1 MGRATSGPGGRVKV
15 NSSLKC
21 NKMQAK
27 KSSDFFRHLMRVSAI
42 EMVLREQ
49 PHCTEV
55 EVMSHPSA
63 ASGIQTF
70 AYAPQLQTV

>member
-1 MGRATSGPGGRVKV
+1 
-15 NSSLKC
+15 
-21 NKMQAK
+21 MQAK